1 MPGSANLFLSLI
13 FAVIAALFACVG
25 QAGGAGYVGVMGLFG
40 YPPGIIK
47 PTALTLTV
55 LVSAIGVAGFAR
67 SGLLRTRD
75 WYPFALL
82 GVPGALLGGI
92 LNLPGNWYRGI
103 VALLLLAAAARMI
116 LVGPESAAP
125 WTRARRMRRLS
136 CPRFWP
142 AGPSASSPGS
152 PAWAGEYSWCRWCCR

>member
-1 MPGSANLFLSLI
+1 MILSLI
-13 FAVIAALFACVG
+13 FAGVAALFACVG

-40 YPPGIIK
+40 YPPDIIK

-82 GVPGALLGGI
+82 GVPGAVLGG
-92 LNLPGNWYRGI
+92 W
-103 VALLLLAAAARMI
+103 
-116 LVGPESAAP
+116 S
-125 WTRARRMRRLS
+125 RRR
-136 CPRFWP
+136 
-142 AGPSASSPGS
+142 
-152 PAWAGEYSWCRWCCR
+152 